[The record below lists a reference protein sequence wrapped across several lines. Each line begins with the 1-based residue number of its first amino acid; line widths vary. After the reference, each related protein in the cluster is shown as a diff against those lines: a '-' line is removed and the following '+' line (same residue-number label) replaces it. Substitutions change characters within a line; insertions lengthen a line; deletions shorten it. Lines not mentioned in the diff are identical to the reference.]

1 MLLSGPY
8 VMYISENLAFD
19 NSLGKDQVDIGAIV
33 ARAQHREANGAQ
45 LPMTGALQEADRMSF
60 SSILLSSREPSA
72 GKVESRPTY
81 HAAEL

>member
-45 LPMTGALQEADRMSF
+45 LPMTGALPEADRMSF
-60 SSILLSSREPSA
+60 GSILLSRRFSQRRWI
-72 GKVESRPTY
+72 ESTLVVR
-81 HAAEL
+81 